1 MADNW
6 YLHLSDSIRIMVRL
20 ARTAHSQTGMT
31 VFQAGYPSPCILNP
45 SLCPVSQAYHYNRS
59 SWSGSEW
66 GAGKDEWVDSW
77 LPAIQF
83 IKLLSE
89 AMKKW

>member
-6 YLHLSDSIRIMVRL
+6 YLNLLVLIRIMVQL
-20 ARTAHSQTGMT
+20 ARITYSQTGIS
-31 VFQAGYPSPCILNP
+31 FKQATTSSCIFDHAYAGIH
-45 SLCPVSQAYHYNRS
+45 QASHCNS
-59 SWSGSEW
+59 SRWSESEW

-89 AMKKW
+89 AMKEW